1 VALLRILQWWAL
13 SSYRV
18 VLAEEAGELSRY
30 RADVTAA
37 HLPIGIAAVAGALCG
52 FLTFFVPVGVVA
64 GCMLLISVTF
74 NFGILPFQWL
84 VRTFGIRV
92 PRGEPV
98 TGPNIAQTAV
108 PALPTARATEIPA
121 LPPEGVMPDES
132 AALTAVAL
140 VLFWPLA
147 MLAVGALIAAVYRFR
162 RRRAIDALMR
172 SPIELAILPEV
183 AVFYAL
189 TAGGGMLVGVGT
201 FVAFGAN
208 LAFAWAGFLIWRWLF
223 DRLAW
228 RLAPAA
234 VRAEAQETVERER
247 DYRKRAREAG

>member
-1 VALLRILQWWAL
+1 MSNYGA
-13 SSYRV
+13 

-37 HLPIGIAAVAGALCG
+37 RLPLGIAAVAGAACG
-52 FLTFFVPVGVVA
+52 FVTFFVPVGVVA

-84 VRTFGIRV
+84 VKTFGIRV

-98 TGPNIAQTAV
+98 SGPNIAQTAV

-132 AALTAVAL
+132 GALTAAVL

-147 MLAVGALIAAVYRFR
+147 MLAVGAMLAAVYRFR
-162 RRRAIDALMR
+162 RRRVLDALAR

-189 TAGGGMLVGVGT
+189 TAAGGMLVGVGT

-223 DRLAW
+223 DRFAW

-234 VRAEAQETVERER
+234 VRGEAQAAVERER
-247 DYRKRAREAG
+247 DYRRRARETG